1 MVDGYLI
8 YIDNLRNLE
17 AKHYNNLVNGIL
29 RHLNIKFN
37 FEYPSQCLNLQNNSR
52 LYMLKLQ
59 GKAIK
64 EDKKNIIKSLEK
76 YREEGLEFRI
86 QG

>member
-1 MVDGYLI
+1 MADGYLF

-17 AKHYNNLVNGIL
+17 AKHYNNLVKVVL

-37 FEYPSQCLNLQNNSR
+37 FEYPSQHLILQNNSR

-59 GKAIK
+59 DKLIK
-64 EDKKNIIKSLEK
+64 DDKKNIIKSLEK

-86 QG
+86 IG